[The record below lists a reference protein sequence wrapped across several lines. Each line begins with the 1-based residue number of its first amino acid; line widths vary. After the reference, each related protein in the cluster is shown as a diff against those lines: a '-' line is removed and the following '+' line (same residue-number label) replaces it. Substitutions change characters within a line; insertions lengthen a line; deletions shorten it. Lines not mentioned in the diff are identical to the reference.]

1 MQVMKY
7 TSKGIHSGFE
17 TQDRHH
23 QKSKAGVS
31 VAPQKG
37 LMSSIFL
44 KIKLCNVCAT
54 EKKLSQAHLQHLSL
68 CCVQSD
74 VLQLLVRHKES
85 CVASIL
91 RATHR
96 RNGIQPRSGLYRVS
110 SNRSASSIQ
119 CQLLFLD
126 KCLGFFLNLRRSQE
140 LNR

>member
-1 MQVMKY
+1 MQVMKH
-7 TSKGIHSGFE
+7 TSKGLYPGFE

-23 QKSKAGVS
+23 QKSKAEVS

-37 LMSSIFL
+37 LMSSNFF
-44 KIKLCNVCAT
+44 KKLCNVCAT

-74 VLQLLVRHKES
+74 VYLFAIKSL
-85 CVASIL
+85 ASIL
-91 RATHR
+91 RVTQR
-96 RNGIQPRSGLYRVS
+96 RNGIQPRNRPFRVS

-126 KCLGFFLNLRRSQE
+126 KCLGFFLKLRRSQE
-140 LNR
+140 FNR